1 MLISPIKN
9 INFSPVKNINRRVNV
24 FSSNLLP
31 LKSDTVSFSGN
42 YSLCNFY
49 INKNVASTV
58 AKSLSTST
66 SGHRA
71 EYMGKTFTPDVVKLI
86 TLGMAR
92 YVKEQSYQNG
102 KKPTVLIGGDTRR
115 ATRES
120 LPLIRDT
127 LVNQGINVI
136 HLKDPVPS
144 PLLAYAAEQ
153 YKPDLAVLMTASHN
167 PWKDGGYNFV
177 TKDGA
182 IADAKITKQ
191 ISENM
196 MNIAEQGSYLEV
208 EEGKGKVKELDPFD
222 MYLKKIDSLNID
234 WNKIKNSGLKVYY
247 DGLQG
252 AGNYVFPKLLDK
264 KGINYTQVKSEG
276 QEGPNPIKEN
286 LTLLSENVVKNAN
299 NGLVVGLANDG
310 DADRFGVIDEKGN
323 FVSTNDVL
331 LLTAYHLTKNK
342 GLDGT
347 IVRSQSTSDL
357 LDKIAEEYNLPVC
370 ETPVGFKYLG
380 KDILEARQNGGDIL
394 LAGEESGG
402 LTIHGHIP
410 EKDGILALSLIMELI
425 ATEKKPL
432 SEILTDI
439 KDEIGEYSKTETI
452 SVKYPTDN
460 EKEAVMKQAEK
471 LYNDVVEYGKTDFNG
486 THTVDEE
493 RTYNTRERMK
503 TYKPDGDGFKFIM
516 TDDSNILVR
525 KSGTEPVV
533 RFRVEAKGST
543 QEEAEENYNVI
554 RQDLSDI
561 FKI

>member
-1 MLISPIKN
+1 MFINAIQN
-9 INFSPVKNINRRVNV
+9 INLIPSKIVKTKSNV
-24 FSSNLLP
+24 SSFHLLP

-42 YSLCNFY
+42 YNLRNFY
-49 INKNVASTV
+49 INKEVAKTV
-58 AKSLSTST
+58 ANSLSTST

-71 EYMGKTFTPDVVKLI
+71 TYMSETFTPDVVKLI
-86 TLGMAR
+86 TLGMAK
-92 YVKEQSYQNG
+92 YVKEHSSYNNG
-102 KKPTVLIGGDTRR
+102 QKPTVLIGGDTRQ

-120 LPLIRDT
+120 LPLIKDT
-127 LVNQGINVI
+127 LVNQGINVVHI
-136 HLKDPVPS
+136 KDPVPS

-153 YKPDLAVLMTASHN
+153 YKPDLGVLMTASHN

-182 IADAKITKQ
+182 IAEAGITKQ
-191 ISENM
+191 ISDNM
-196 MNIAEQGSYLEV
+196 LSIADMGCYIEQEDK
-208 EEGKGKVKELDPFD
+208 KGKVKEIDPFN
-222 MYLKKIDSLNID
+222 MYLNKIDSLNID
-234 WNKIKNSGLKVYY
+234 WNAIKNSGLKVYY

-252 AGNYVFPKLLDK
+252 AGNYVFPKLLHK
-264 KGINYTQVKSEG
+264 KGINLTEIKSTG

-286 LTLLSENVVKNAN
+286 LTQLSNAVVNDSKSP
-299 NGLVVGLANDG
+299 LVVGLANDG

-323 FVSTNDVL
+323 FISTNDVL

-357 LDKIAEEYNLPVC
+357 LDKIAEEYGLPVC

-394 LAGEESGG
+394 IAGEESGG

-432 SEILTDI
+432 SEILIDI

-452 SVKYPTDN
+452 SIKYPSDK
-460 EKEAVMKQAEK
+460 EKEAVMTQAAK
-471 LYNDVVEYGKTDFNG
+471 LYKQVIDGDDNFNG
-486 THTVDEE
+486 THTVDID

-503 TYKPDGDGFKFIM
+503 TYKEGGDGYKFIM
-516 TDDSNILVR
+516 TDDSNILIR

-533 RFRVEAKGST
+533 RFRVEAKGLT
-543 QEEAEENYNVI
+543 QKEAEDNYSVI
-554 RQDLSDI
+554 RKDLSDLFNI
-561 FKI
+561 

>member
-1 MLISPIKN
+1 MFINAIQN
-9 INFSPVKNINRRVNV
+9 INLIPSKLVKAKNSVITP
-24 FSSNLLP
+24 NLLP
-31 LKSDTVSFSGN
+31 LKSDTVTFSGN
-42 YSLCNFY
+42 YNVCNFY
-49 INKNVASTV
+49 INKDIARTV

-66 SGHRA
+66 AGHRA
-71 EYMGKTFTPDVVKLI
+71 TYMGETFTPEVVKLI
-86 TLGMAR
+86 TLGMAK
-92 YVKEQSYQNG
+92 YVKEHSLYNNG
-102 KKPTVLIGGDTRR
+102 KKPTVLIGGDTRQ

-136 HLKDPVPS
+136 HIKDPVPS

-153 YKPDLAVLMTASHN
+153 YKPDLGVLMTASHN

-177 TKDGA
+177 TRDGA
-182 IADAKITKQ
+182 IAEAHITKQ
-191 ISENM
+191 ISDNM
-196 MNIAEQGSYLEV
+196 LNIAELGCYIEQ
-208 EEGKGKVKELDPFD
+208 EEDKGKAVEIDPFD
-222 MYLKKIDSLNID
+222 MYVKKLDSLNID
-234 WNKIKNSGLKVYY
+234 WNSIKNSGLKVYY

-252 AGNYVFPKLLDK
+252 AGSYVFPKLLHK
-264 KGINYTQVKSEG
+264 KGINITEIKSTG

-286 LTLLSENVVKNAN
+286 LTQLSNTVIKNSN

-323 FVSTNDVL
+323 FISTNDVL

-357 LDKIAEEYNLPVC
+357 LDKIAEEYGLPVS

-380 KDILEARQNGGDIL
+380 KDILEARKNGGDIL
-394 LAGEESGG
+394 IAGEESGG

-439 KDEIGEYSKTETI
+439 KDEIGEYSQTETI
-452 SVKYPTDN
+452 SVKYPGDN
-460 EKEAVMKQAEK
+460 EKEAVMQQAAR
-471 LYNDVVEYGKTDFNG
+471 LYKKVIDGDNNFNG
-486 THTVDEE
+486 THTVDID
-493 RTYNTRERMK
+493 RTYNIRERMK
-503 TYKPDGDGFKFIM
+503 TYKEGGDGYKFIM
-516 TDDSNILVR
+516 TDDSNILIR

-543 QEEAEENYNVI
+543 QKEAEDNYAVI
-554 RQDLSDI
+554 RKDLSDI